1 MVIMDGKHIF
11 KLFFVVVMVTIFCGT
26 ALNPGLA
33 TAAPLY
39 ASVTVTA
46 DSLAKSGIP
55 GSVVAYTLTLEN
67 SEATEVTLTLEG
79 TTAGGWPAPTIVPSS
94 VVIPAGESRPAVV
107 NVPVPAEATAGQND
121 VATII
126 VKDDTLA
133 EVGLVMLTTTAKAP
147 PSQGRPIIA
156 VSSYSSSPNPIKP
169 YQEFSLSVVF
179 ENRGSSTAYNV
190 IVAFEG
196 TDLYPRGT
204 GGVSTTSSLGGGSKT
219 TFTQTFLTGGNLTWQ
234 EVAII
239 KATASYSDGSGQPYT
254 ETFTLTLGITAPV
267 YYAATATPVTQDKP
281 QLVITGY
288 ETDVDPLQP
297 GSIFDLK
304 IDVTN
309 LGKAD
314 AKAVTMVLGGG
325 VSPGDQSG
333 TPQAGG
339 VLGSSGDLTNFAPL
353 NSSNLVFIGD
363 IKQGETIST
372 SGTFVTNVST
382 QPGVYT
388 LKVSY
393 LYSDAKG
400 NRIVDDQV
408 ITLLVFSLPQVE
420 ISFYRDAGE
429 FLVGMPGTLPLQ
441 VTNLSKKTAVLGNMK
456 VSAENAS
463 LFNDVLLVGALEP
476 GGYYTLD
483 TEITPMQ
490 EGPLDLI
497 VTINYT
503 DDFNQPR
510 SVTQAL
516 TVNVMPAPEV
526 PEGLEGEGG
535 VVEPGEPVVEQP
547 QTFWSVIWRF
557 VKGLFGLGSG
567 VKQEIPQGG
576 EEIAPEEFISPA
588 RPGKG

>member
-1 MVIMDGKHIF
+1 MNEKHFF
-11 KLFFVVVMVTIFCGT
+11 KLFIVLVMVTVLFGA
-26 ALNPGLA
+26 ALNPGQV

-39 ASVTVTA
+39 ASVSVTA
-46 DSLAKSGIP
+46 DSYAKSGIP
-55 GSVVAYTLTLEN
+55 GSVVAYTLTLMN
-67 SEATEVTLTLEG
+67 DSAITITLEG

-94 VVIPAGESRPAVV
+94 VTLNGVETKTVVV
-107 NVPVPAEATAGQND
+107 NVPVPADATTGQND
-121 VATII
+121 VATIT
-126 VKDDTLA
+126 VKDDTMA
-133 EVGLVMLTTTAKAP
+133 EVGVVMLTTTAKAP
-147 PSQGRPIIA
+147 PTSGRPIIA
-156 VSSYSSSPNPIKP
+156 VSSYSSNPNPIKP
-169 YQEFSLSVVF
+169 YQEFALSVVF
-179 ENRGSSTAYNV
+179 ENRGSSPAYNV

-204 GGVSTTSSLGGGSKT
+204 GGVGTTSSLGGGSKT
-219 TFTQTFLTGGNLTWQ
+219 TFTQTFLAGGNLTWQ
-234 EVAII
+234 EAAII
-239 KATASYSDGSGQPYT
+239 KATASYSDGSGQAYT
-254 ETFTLTLGITAPV
+254 ETFTLTLGINAPV
-267 YYAATATPVTQDKP
+267 YSAATATPVTQDKP

-288 ETDVDPLQP
+288 ATDVDPIQP

-314 AKAVTMVLGGG
+314 AKGVTMVLGGG
-325 VSPGDQSG
+325 VSPGDQGG

-339 VLGSSGDLTNFAPL
+339 VSGSSGDLTNFAPMG
-353 NSSNLVFIGD
+353 SSNLVFIGD

-393 LYSDAKG
+393 LYNDAKG

-408 ITLLVFSLPQVE
+408 ITLLVYSLPQVE

-429 FLVGMPGTLPLQ
+429 FQVGMPGMLPLQ
-441 VTNLSKKTAVLGNMK
+441 VTNLSRKTAVLGNMK

-490 EGPLDLI
+490 EGPLELVI
-497 VTINYT
+497 TINYT

-510 SVTQAL
+510 SVNQSL
-516 TVNVMPAPEV
+516 TINVMPEPEM
-526 PEGLEGEGG
+526 PGGLEGEGG
-535 VVEPGEPVVEQP
+535 VVEPGEPVLEQP
-547 QTFWSVIWRF
+547 QTFWNVIWRF
-557 VKGLFGLGSG
+557 VKGIFGLGSG

-576 EEIAPEEFISPA
+576 EEIAPEEYIP
-588 RPGKG
+588 PGKPGNG

>member
-1 MVIMDGKHIF
+1 MNRKQFFNIF
-11 KLFFVVVMVTIFCGT
+11 LVVVMVTVLVGA
-26 ALNPGLA
+26 ALNPGQAAA
-33 TAAPLY
+33 TPLY

-55 GSVVAYTLTLEN
+55 GSVVAYTLTLQNTDAVEI
-67 SEATEVTLTLEG
+67 TLTLEG
-79 TTAGGWPAPTIVPSS
+79 TTAGGWPAPSIVPST
-94 VVIPAGESRPAVV
+94 VVIPIGESKTAVV
-107 NVPVPAEATAGQND
+107 NVPVPADATAGQND
-121 VATII
+121 VATIT
-126 VKDDTLA
+126 VKDDTLSV
-133 EVGLVMLTTTAKAP
+133 VGLVMLTTTAKAP

-156 VSSYSSSPNPIKP
+156 VSSYSSSPTPIKP
-169 YQEFSLSVVF
+169 YQEFTLSVVF

-190 IVAFEG
+190 IVGFEG

-219 TFTQTFLTGGNLTWQ
+219 TFMQTFLAGGNLTWQ
-234 EVAII
+234 EAAIV
-239 KATASYSDGSGQPYT
+239 KATASYSDGSGQAFT
-254 ETFTLTLGITAPV
+254 ETFTLTLGINAPV
-267 YYAATATPVTQDKP
+267 YSAATATPITQDKP

-288 ETDVDPLQP
+288 ATDVDPLQP

-339 VLGSSGDLTNFAPL
+339 VSGSSGDLTNFAPL

-393 LYSDAKG
+393 LYNDAKG

-408 ITLLVFSLPQVE
+408 ITLLVYSLPQLE

-429 FLVGMPGTLPLQ
+429 FMVGMPGALPLQ
-441 VTNLSKKTAVLGNMK
+441 VTNLSRKTAVLGNMK
-456 VSAENAS
+456 VSAENAT

-490 EGPLDLI
+490 EGPLELLI
-497 VTINYT
+497 TINYT

-510 SVTQAL
+510 TVTQTL
-516 TVNVMPAPEV
+516 TVNVMPAPEM

-535 VVEPGEPVVEQP
+535 VVEPGGPVVEQP

-557 VKGLFGLGSG
+557 VKGIFGLGSG

-576 EEIAPEEFISPA
+576 EEIVPEEFNSPA

>member
-1 MVIMDGKHIF
+1 MNGKLFF
-11 KLFFVVVMVTIFCGT
+11 KLFIVLVMVTVLFG
-26 ALNPGLA
+26 AFLKSGEA
-33 TAAPLY
+33 AAAPQY

-55 GSVVAYTLTLEN
+55 GSVVAYTITLQN
-67 SEATEVTLTLEG
+67 TTDPVADITLTLEA
-79 TTAGGWPAPTIVPSS
+79 TTAGGWPVPSIVPST
-94 VVIPAGESRPAVV
+94 VVVPQSEPKQVVV
-107 NVPVPAEATAGQND
+107 NVPVPADATAGQND
-121 VATII
+121 VATIT
-126 VKDDTLA
+126 VKDDTLSV
-133 EVGLVMLTTTAKAP
+133 VGQVMLTTTAKAP
-147 PSQGRPIIA
+147 PSSGRPIIA
-156 VSSYSSSPNPIKP
+156 ISSYSSSPNSIKP
-169 YQEFSLSVVF
+169 YQEFTLSVVF
-179 ENRGSSTAYNV
+179 ENRGSSPANNV

-219 TFTQTFLTGGNLTWQ
+219 TFTQTFLAGGNLTWQ
-234 EVAII
+234 EAAII
-239 KATASYSDGSGQPYT
+239 KATASYSDGSGQAYT
-254 ETFTLTLGITAPV
+254 ETFTLTLGINAPV
-267 YYAATATPVTQDKP
+267 YSAATATPVTQDKP

-288 ETDVDPLQP
+288 ATDVDPIQP

-314 AKAVTMVLGGG
+314 AKGVTMVLGGG
-325 VSPGDQSG
+325 VSPGDQGG
-333 TPQAGG
+333 TPQVGG
-339 VLGSSGDLTNFAPL
+339 VSGSSGDLTNFAPMG
-353 NSSNLVFIGD
+353 SSNLVFIGD

-372 SGTFVTNVST
+372 SGTFVTNVTT

-393 LYSDAKG
+393 LYNDAKG

-408 ITLLVFSLPQVE
+408 ITLLVYSLPQVE

-429 FLVGMPGTLPLQ
+429 LMVGMPGTLPLQ
-441 VTNLSKKTAVLGNMK
+441 VTNLSRKTAVLGNMK

-490 EGPLDLI
+490 EGPLELV

-510 SVTQAL
+510 SVTQLL
-516 TVNVMPAPEV
+516 TINVMPEPEM
-526 PEGLEGEGG
+526 PGGLEGEGG

-547 QTFWSVIWRF
+547 QTFWNVIWRF
-557 VKGLFGLGSG
+557 VKGIFGLGSD
-567 VKQEIPQGG
+567 VEQEIPQGG

-588 RPGKG
+588 RPGNG